1 MTTTAS
7 TRNTTRQNFP
17 MPPTQEGLAD
27 MATSRTFGDV
37 EVTRIPELTTTF
49 PRSFVF
55 PDTDERLWT
64 TSQEWLAPQFWDP
77 ANDHMTVA
85 VQSWLIR
92 SAGQTILV
100 DTGVGNNKDRPGM
113 SMFDHLSTGYLDN
126 LAHAGITPKD
136 IDLVICTHL
145 HPDHVGWNTT
155 RTDNGW
161 IPTFPNAR
169 YLLPR
174 ADFDYM
180 NPVNAHSPN
189 TAPWRRNAFQDSVTP
204 VHNAGQTEL
213 WEGDYYDIDEHLR
226 LEPVPGHT
234 PGSAVLQLRSGTD
247 RAIFVGDL
255 LHSPLQIPH
264 PEHSP
269 CFDED
274 TDQAARVRTA
284 LLEIIADTNTLMVPA
299 HFPGAG
305 AAEVKRHGASFAI
318 KDWGSWS

>member
-1 MTTTAS
+1 MTMSA
-7 TRNTTRQNFP
+7 
-17 MPPTQEGLAD
+17 
-27 MATSRTFGDV
+27 TFGDV
-37 EVTRIPELTTTF
+37 EVTQIPEFTTAF

-55 PDTDERLWT
+55 PDTDQRLW
-64 TSQEWLAPQFWDP
+64 QERQHGLAPQFWEPD
-77 ANDHMTVA
+77 ADDMIVA

-100 DTGVGNNKDRPGM
+100 DTGVGNDKDRPGM
-113 SMFDHLSTGYLDN
+113 TMFDRLSTDYLDN
-126 LAHAGITPKD
+126 LAHAGVTPDDVD
-136 IDLVICTHL
+136 IVICTHL
-145 HPDHVGWNTT
+145 HPDHIGWNTT
-155 RTDNGW
+155 YTDNGW

-174 ADFDYM
+174 ADFDYW
-180 NPVNAHSPN
+180 NPASPYSPDLD
-189 TAPWRRNAFQDSVTP
+189 PWRRNAFLDSVAP
-204 VHNAGQTEL
+204 VHQAGQTEL
-213 WEGDYYDIDEHLR
+213 WADHYDIDENLR

-264 PEHSP
+264 PEQSP

-274 TDQAARVRTA
+274 IPQAATVRVA

-305 AAEVKRHGASFAI
+305 AAEITRHGASFAV
-318 KDWGSWS
+318 KEWAPW